1 MTSFSTRPLRIWT
14 TVGVVA
20 AILALA
26 AAAVFVVRVLVVGRD
41 VPGYASLMVVILFA
55 FALQMIA
62 LGVLGEY
69 IGRMYQEVKGR
80 PVYLISD
87 RRGFDA

>member
-1 MTSFSTRPLRIWT
+1 
-14 TVGVVA
+14 
-20 AILALA
+20 
-26 AAAVFVVRVLVVGRD
+26 

>member
-1 MTSFSTRPLRIWT
+1 
-14 TVGVVA
+14 VVA

-26 AAAVFVVRVLVVGRD
+26 AAAVIVVRVLVVGRD